1 MNLKWWCFY
10 WDFWVSFFLRLY
22 EYYDMYYNVYIIL
35 KKSLFRNFSKS
46 VIILSL

>member
-22 EYYDMYYNVYIIL
+22 EYYDMYYNVIIL
-35 KKSLFRNFSKS
+35 FDKVKFFYLNVKKLFFG
-46 VIILSL
+46 